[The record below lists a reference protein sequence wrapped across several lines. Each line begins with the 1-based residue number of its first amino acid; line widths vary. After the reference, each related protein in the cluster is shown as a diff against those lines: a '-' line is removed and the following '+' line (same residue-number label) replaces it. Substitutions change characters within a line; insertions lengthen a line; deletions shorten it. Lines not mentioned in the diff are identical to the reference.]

1 MHSYFSQ
8 SGTIIRGFQ
17 DMPCP
22 LKVSFFQMSRR
33 YFVWYKA
40 WSRINELEH
49 EGLIERLPVD
59 EIGSKWQHFA
69 LYQLTG
75 KGEEYKV
82 AKPTLIER
90 IKHYFF

>member
-1 MHSYFSQ
+1 
-8 SGTIIRGFQ
+8 
-17 DMPCP
+17 MPCP
-22 LKVSFFQMSRR
+22 LKVSFFQRWR

-69 LYQLTG
+69 LYQLTE
-75 KGEEYKV
+75 KGENYKV
-82 AKPTLIER
+82 TKPTLIER

>member
-17 DMPCP
+17 YMPCP
-22 LKVSFFQMSRR
+22 LKVSFFQRGR
-33 YFVWYKA
+33 YYVWYKA

-69 LYQLTG
+69 LYQLTE
-75 KGEEYKV
+75 KGEGYKV